1 MEGSWNGLSDSGLWM
16 VTWEVGSPSSDV
28 RLPDLEIWAPEL
40 DCRVFVSGFGLLG
53 LYFGWS
59 EFFCHHLPSSP
70 FYVLQPHYW
79 LPGLTSL
86 PT

>member
-1 MEGSWNGLSDSGLWM
+1 ML
-16 VTWEVGSPSSDV
+16 TWEVGAPYSDV

-40 DCRVFVSGFGLLG
+40 DCGVLVSGFGLLG
-53 LYFGWS
+53 LDFGRS

-70 FYVLQPHYW
+70 LYVLPPHYW
-79 LPGLTSL
+79 LPGLPRL